1 MKSRETFFFFFEQKK
16 CVKLFVLETNGVK
29 LGLPFKQFHVKLSP
43 MSSNFNPFKISTP
56 IFNSNFSPP

>member
-1 MKSRETFFFFFEQKK
+1 MKSRETFFF
-16 CVKLFVLETNGVK
+16 LETNGVK
-29 LGLPFKQFHVKLSP
+29 LVLPFKLFHVKLSP